1 VPAGARSVGSLEP
14 RASFSKNFVWRN
26 GRYFASLDLEIAVR
40 RLFRPY
46 LIEVLL
52 SLSVEAQEESL
63 RQAGSLLMGELKSFG
78 FEISKR

>member
-1 VPAGARSVGSLEP
+1 
-14 RASFSKNFVWRN
+14 
-26 GRYFASLDLEIAVR
+26 VR